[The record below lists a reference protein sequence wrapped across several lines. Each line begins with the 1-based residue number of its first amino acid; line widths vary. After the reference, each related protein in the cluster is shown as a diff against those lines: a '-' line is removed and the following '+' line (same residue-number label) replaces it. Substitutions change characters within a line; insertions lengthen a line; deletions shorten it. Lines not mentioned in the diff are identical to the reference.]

1 MLLLSLAV
9 GLNIFGTIALAKTYN
24 IRDALVLEELEKNGI
39 KVWMVSSEA
48 SMRNIIDY
56 ESIDLFENYRDS
68 FRITG

>member
-9 GLNIFGTIALAKTYN
+9 GLNIFGTITLAKTYN

-39 KVWMVSSEA
+39 KVWMISSEA
-48 SMRNIIDY
+48 SMRSIIDY